1 MLLPEKYIS
10 LCEAENKIDILDF
23 TSLKK
28 ACEFLE
34 NIHKEIHSDFFITCN
49 FSRHTIILPDFV
61 ERFNAVLKEF
71 TFPRSCLILEITEY
85 SKVDN
90 VKIMYENIS
99 KVQQCG
105 IGVVIDDFGNGYSDL
120 QDLGKYSFDGIKI
133 DKSLVSGA
141 HTRADDIIFKNL
153 IATASKLNMVII
165 AEGVETY
172 DQMCRLLDMGCVLM
186 QGYYFYVPM
195 PMLEAKRVF
204 LEKMIISRLK
214 EQNKIKA
221 VPNK

>member
-1 MLLPEKYIS
+1 
-10 LCEAENKIDILDF
+10 
-23 TSLKK
+23 
-28 ACEFLE
+28 FL
-34 NIHKEIHSDFFITCN
+34 
-49 FSRHTIILPDFV
+49 
-61 ERFNAVLKEF
+61 
-71 TFPRSCLILEITEY
+71 RSCLILEITEY

-133 DKSLVSGA
+133 DKSLVSGT